1 MLKNNKNL
9 KSTVKKTGIAIAVS
23 ASVTIATA
31 GIGGMTTFADT
42 LHHVPQNGPVEM
54 LAKPAV
60 NSDYTN
66 INYDYTMAKYAA
78 AEMKEYGAGGG
89 AKTKANL
96 DAILQA
102 INPKYASSAFE
113 FLKVNTFRNVDEA
126 KVAETLSNEG
136 VLAGQAE
143 NFINA
148 AREYN
153 LDPVYFISQSQ
164 LESGRGT
171 SNFANGITIDK
182 IAVPI
187 MKNGATTGYKLQK
200 LDKPTTV
207 YNLYGIGAYN
217 SLASFPNRTTI
228 MATTYA
234 YNHGWTSVP
243 KAIYGAA
250 KFLSTQYVHNTNI
263 AQITP
268 YELRYINAPAQDMWH
283 QYSTDIQYASKIGS
297 IINENK
303 NLYENNDTFEF
314 GIPKF
319 EEEAVKPA
327 VKPET
332 KPEVKPETKPEVKPE
347 TKPEVKPETKPE
359 VKPETKPEVKPETK
373 PEVKPETK
381 PEVKPETKPE

>member
-1 MLKNNKNL
+1 MLKKNKNL
-9 KSTVKKTGIAIAVS
+9 KSTVRNTGIAIAVS

-31 GIGGMTTFADT
+31 GFGGVTTFADT

-78 AEMKEYGAGGG
+78 AEMKEYVKGGG
-89 AKTKANL
+89 SNTVSNL
-96 DAILQA
+96 NAMLQA
-102 INPKYASSAFE
+102 INPEYASSAFE

-126 KVAETLSNEG
+126 KVAASLSNEG
-136 VLAGQAE
+136 VLAGQAQ

-171 SNFANGITIDK
+171 SNFANGITIDQ
-182 IAVPI
+182 IAVPVT
-187 MKNGATTGYKLQK
+187 KDGKTTYTTQK
-200 LDKPTTV
+200 LNKPTTV
-207 YNLYGIGAYN
+207 YNLFGISAYN
-217 SLASFPNRTTI
+217 GNPTL

-234 YNHGWTSVP
+234 YNHGWTSVS

-250 KFLSTQYVHNTNI
+250 EFLSTHYVHNTNI

-268 YELRYINAPAQDMWH
+268 YELRFIDAPAGDMWH
-283 QYSTDIQYASKIGS
+283 QYSTDIQY
-297 IINENK
+297 
-303 NLYENNDTFEF
+303 
-314 GIPKF
+314 
-319 EEEAVKPA
+319 
-327 VKPET
+327 
-332 KPEVKPETKPEVKPE
+332 
-347 TKPEVKPETKPE
+347 
-359 VKPETKPEVKPETK
+359 
-373 PEVKPETK
+373 
-381 PEVKPETKPE
+381 